1 MGYQSSIQGTAG
13 ALASAALGF
22 TQTPTYKR
30 MSRISQLS
38 RDIKKAQDVG
48 NKMVEYEREG
58 KEFDITPEKGLR
70 EKVTKTI
77 KEGREELATLTGQR
91 KDIRNAVLGYGAD
104 EKIASKIEERL
115 RAELMSKYDEEGKDR
130 KADESV
136 RKAQRDDL
144 ISRNTIRMLREES
157 EVGPSFPN
165 LAEAGF
171 KKYGN

>member
-13 ALASAALGF
+13 ALAGAALGF

-38 RDIKKAQDVG
+38 RDIKAAQNVG
-48 NKMVEYEREG
+48 RKMVDYEREG
-58 KEFDITPEKGLR
+58 NEFGITPDKGLR
-70 EKVTKTI
+70 RKVVNTI
-77 KEGREELATLTGQR
+77 KESQEELATLTGKR

-104 EKIASKIEERL
+104 DRIAANIEERMQADSM
-115 RAELMSKYDEEGKDR
+115 RYDEEESMKRADKR
-130 KADESV
+130 LFEEQSRINRSKAIIK
-136 RKAQRDDL
+136 R
-144 ISRNTIRMLREES
+144 LREES

>member
-13 ALASAALGF
+13 ALAGAALGF

-38 RDIKKAQDVG
+38 RDIKTAQDVG
-48 NKMVEYEREG
+48 KKMVDYEREG
-58 KEFDITPEKGLR
+58 DEFGITPDKGLR
-70 EKVTKTI
+70 RKVRNTI
-77 KEGREELATLTGQR
+77 KESREELATLTGKR
-91 KDIRNAVLGYGAD
+91 EDIKNAVLGYNAD
-104 EKIASKIEERL
+104 KRIAAKIEERNN
-115 RAELMSKYDEEGKDR
+115 AESMRYDEEEKDR

-136 RKAQRDDL
+136 WKEQRRDL
-144 ISRNTIRMLREES
+144 RSRNTIKRLKEES

>member
-13 ALASAALGF
+13 ALAGAALGF

-38 RDIKKAQDVG
+38 RDIKTAQDVG
-48 NKMVEYEREG
+48 EKMADYEQEG
-58 KEFDITPEKGLR
+58 NEFGITPHEGLR
-70 EKVTKTI
+70 EKLEKTV
-77 KEGREELATLTGQR
+77 KEGREELATLTGKR
-91 KDIRNAVLGYGAD
+91 KDIRNAVLGYNAD
-104 EKIASKIEERL
+104 ERIAAKIDERL
-115 RAELMSKYDEEGKDR
+115 DAEYEEWKKAK

-136 RKAQRDDL
+136 WKVQRNDL
-144 ISRNTIRMLREES
+144 ISRNTIRRLREES
-157 EVGPSFPN
+157 EVGSSFPN

>member
-13 ALASAALGF
+13 ALAGAAFGF

-38 RDIKKAQDVG
+38 RDIKTAHDVG
-48 NKMVEYEREG
+48 KKMVEYEKEG
-58 KEFDITPEKGLR
+58 KEFGITPEEGLR
-70 EKVTKTI
+70 EKTAKTI
-77 KEGREELATLTGQR
+77 KEGREELATLTGKR
-91 KDIRNAVLGYGAD
+91 EDIRNAVLGYNAD
-104 EKIASKIEERL
+104 EEIAAKMEER
-115 RAELMSKYDEEGKDR
+115 RKAESMRYEEEEKAR
-130 KADESV
+130 KADESAW
-136 RKAQRDDL
+136 KEQRRDL
-144 ISRNTIRMLREES
+144 RSRNTIKRLKEES

>member
-13 ALASAALGF
+13 ALAGAALGF

-38 RDIKKAQDVG
+38 RDIKTAQDVG
-48 NKMVEYEREG
+48 KKMDEYEKEG
-58 KEFDITPEKGLR
+58 KEFDITQEKGLR
-70 EKVTKTI
+70 EKVENKI
-77 KEGREELATLTGQR
+77 KESREELATLTGKG

-104 EKIASKIEERL
+104 KKITENIEDR
-115 RAELMSKYDEEGKDR
+115 RKAESMRYDEEDTMKRTDR
-130 KADESV
+130 RLFEEQSRINRSKAMIK
-136 RKAQRDDL
+136 RLK
-144 ISRNTIRMLREES
+144 EES
-157 EVGPSFPN
+157 EVGTSFPN

>member
-13 ALASAALGF
+13 ALAGAALGF

-38 RDIKKAQDVG
+38 RDIKTAQDVG
-48 NKMVEYEREG
+48 KKMDEYEKEG
-58 KEFDITPEKGLR
+58 KEFGITPDKGLR
-70 EKVTKTI
+70 EKIGDKI
-77 KEGREELATLTGQR
+77 KESREELATLTGKG
-91 KDIRNAVLGYGAD
+91 KDIKNAVLGYNSD
-104 EKIASKIEERL
+104 ERIAANIEER
-115 RAELMSKYDEEGKDR
+115 RNAESMRYDEEEKDR

-136 RKAQRDDL
+136 WKEQRRDL
-144 ISRNTIRMLREES
+144 RSRNTIKRLKEES

>member
-13 ALASAALGF
+13 ALAGAALGF

-38 RDIKKAQDVG
+38 RDIKTAHDVG
-48 NKMVEYEREG
+48 KKMVDYEKEG
-58 KEFDITPEKGLR
+58 NEFGITPNKGLR
-70 EKVTKTI
+70 RKVANTI
-77 KEGREELATLTGQR
+77 KESREELATLTGKR
-91 KDIRNAVLGYGAD
+91 EDIRNAVLGYNAD
-104 EKIASKIEERL
+104 KRIDAKIEERL
-115 RAELMSKYDEEGKDR
+115 KAEAMRYDEEEKAR
-130 KADESV
+130 KADESAW
-136 RKAQRDDL
+136 KEQRREL
-144 ISRNTIRMLREES
+144 RSRATIKRLREES

>member
-13 ALASAALGF
+13 ALAGAALGF

-38 RDIKKAQDVG
+38 RDIKTAQDVG
-48 NKMVEYEREG
+48 RKMVDYEREG
-58 KEFDITPEKGLR
+58 NEFGITPNKGLR
-70 EKVTKTI
+70 RKVANTI
-77 KEGREELATLTGQR
+77 TESREEIATLTGKR
-91 KDIRNAVLGYGAD
+91 KDIKNAVLGYNAD
-104 EKIASKIEERL
+104 ERIAAKIEER
-115 RAELMSKYDEEGKDR
+115 RAADSMGYDAEEKDR
-130 KADESV
+130 KADE
-136 RKAQRDDL
+136 RLWEEQRRDL
-144 ISRNTIRMLREES
+144 RSRNIIKRLREES

>member
-13 ALASAALGF
+13 ALAGAALGF

-38 RDIKKAQDVG
+38 RDIKTAQDVG
-48 NKMVEYEREG
+48 RKMVDYEREG
-58 KEFDITPEKGLR
+58 NEFGITPDKGLR
-70 EKVTKTI
+70 EKIGEKI
-77 KEGREELATLTGQR
+77 KESREELATLTGKG
-91 KDIRNAVLGYGAD
+91 KDIKNAVLGYNAD
-104 EKIASKIEERL
+104 ERIASKIEEKRKDDSI
-115 RAELMSKYDEEGKDR
+115 RYDEEEKDR

-136 RKAQRDDL
+136 WKEQRRDL
-144 ISRNTIRMLREES
+144 RSRNTIKRLREES

>member
-13 ALASAALGF
+13 ALAGAALGF

-38 RDIKKAQDVG
+38 RDIKTAQDVG
-48 NKMVEYEREG
+48 KKMVDYEKEG
-58 KEFDITPEKGLR
+58 NEFDITPEKGLR
-70 EKVTKTI
+70 EKVENKI
-77 KEGREELATLTGQR
+77 KESREELATLTGKG

-104 EKIASKIEERL
+104 EKIAENIEER
-115 RAELMSKYDEEGKDR
+115 RKSEAMRYDEEEKDR

-136 RKAQRDDL
+136 WKEQRRDL
-144 ISRNTIRMLREES
+144 RSRNTIKRLKEES

>member
-13 ALASAALGF
+13 ALAGAALGF

-38 RDIKKAQDVG
+38 RDSKTAHDVG
-48 NKMVEYEREG
+48 KKMVDYEKEG
-58 KEFDITPEKGLR
+58 DEFGITQEKGLR
-70 EKVTKTI
+70 EKLEKTV
-77 KEGREELATLTGQR
+77 KEGREELATLTGKG

-104 EKIASKIEERL
+104 EKISENIEER
-115 RAELMSKYDEEGKDR
+115 RKAESMRYDEEEKDR

-136 RKAQRDDL
+136 WKEQRREL
-144 ISRNTIRMLREES
+144 RSRNTIKRLREES

>member
-13 ALASAALGF
+13 ALAGAALGF

-38 RDIKKAQDVG
+38 RDIKTAQDVG
-48 NKMVEYEREG
+48 KKMVDYEQEG
-58 KEFDITPEKGLR
+58 EEFDITPEKGLR
-70 EKVTKTI
+70 DKVTKTV
-77 KEGREELATLTGQR
+77 KEGREELATLTGKR
-91 KDIRNAVLGYGAD
+91 EDVRNAVLGYAAD
-104 EKIASKIEERL
+104 ERIAANIIERLEAESLRYGEEER
-115 RAELMSKYDEEGKDR
+115 DR
-130 KADESV
+130 MADERV
-136 RKAQRDDL
+136 RKEQRRNL
-144 ISRNTIRMLREES
+144 RSRNTIRRLREES

>member
-13 ALASAALGF
+13 ALAGAALGF

-38 RDIKKAQDVG
+38 RDIKTAQDVG
-48 NKMVEYEREG
+48 KKMVDYEREG
-58 KEFDITPEKGLR
+58 DEFGITPDKGLR
-70 EKVTKTI
+70 EKIGEKI
-77 KEGREELATLTGQR
+77 KESREELATLTGKR

-104 EKIASKIEERL
+104 EKIAAKTEER
-115 RAELMSKYDEEGKDR
+115 RKADSMGYDEEEKDR

-136 RKAQRDDL
+136 WKEQRREL
-144 ISRNTIRMLREES
+144 RSRNTIKRLREES

>member
-13 ALASAALGF
+13 AIAGAALGF

-38 RDIKKAQDVG
+38 RDIKTAQDVG
-48 NKMVEYEREG
+48 RKMAEYEQEG
-58 KEFDITPEKGLR
+58 NEFGITPEKGLR
-70 EKVTKTI
+70 EKLEKTVI
-77 KEGREELATLTGQR
+77 EGREELATLTGKR
-91 KDIRNAVLGYGAD
+91 EDIKNAVLGYNAD
-104 EKIASKIEERL
+104 ERIAAKIDERLEAEAMRYEEEER
-115 RAELMSKYDEEGKDR
+115 AT
-130 KADESV
+130 KADKRV
-136 RKAQRDDL
+136 RKAQWDDL
-144 ISRNTIRMLREES
+144 ISRNTIRRLREES

>member
-13 ALASAALGF
+13 ALAGAALGF

-38 RDIKKAQDVG
+38 RDIKTAQDVG
-48 NKMVEYEREG
+48 KKMVDYEKEG
-58 KEFDITPEKGLR
+58 KEFDITPDKGLR
-70 EKVTKTI
+70 EKVRKTI
-77 KEGREELATLTGQR
+77 KEGREELATLTGKR
-91 KDIRNAVLGYGAD
+91 EDIRNAVLGYNAD
-104 EKIASKIEERL
+104 KRIVAKIEERL
-115 RAELMSKYDEEGKDR
+115 NAESMRYEEDEKAR
-130 KADESV
+130 KADESAW
-136 RKAQRDDL
+136 KEQRRDL
-144 ISRNTIRMLREES
+144 ISRNTIKRLREES

>member
-13 ALASAALGF
+13 ALAGAALGF

-38 RDIKKAQDVG
+38 RDIKTAQDVG
-48 NKMVEYEREG
+48 KKMIDYEKEG
-58 KEFDITPEKGLR
+58 NEFGITPHKGLR
-70 EKVTKTI
+70 SKVRNTI
-77 KEGREELATLTGQR
+77 AESREELATLTGKR

-104 EKIASKIEERL
+104 ERIAAKMEERL
-115 RAELMSKYDEEGKDR
+115 KAEAMRYDEEEKAR
-130 KADESV
+130 KADESAW
-136 RKAQRDDL
+136 KEQRRDL
-144 ISRNTIRMLREES
+144 ISRATIKRLKEES

>member
-13 ALASAALGF
+13 ALAGAALGF

-38 RDIKKAQDVG
+38 RDIKTAHDVG
-48 NKMVEYEREG
+48 KKMDEYEKEG
-58 KEFDITPEKGLR
+58 KEFDINQEKGLR
-70 EKVTKTI
+70 EKVENKI
-77 KEGREELATLTGQR
+77 KESREELATLTGKG
-91 KDIRNAVLGYGAD
+91 KDIRNAVLGYNAD
-104 EKIASKIEERL
+104 DRIAAKIEERNK
-115 RAELMSKYDEEGKDR
+115 AEAMRYDEEEKDR

-136 RKAQRDDL
+136 WKEQRRDL
-144 ISRNTIRMLREES
+144 RSRNTIKRLKEES

>member
-13 ALASAALGF
+13 ALAGAALGF

-38 RDIKKAQDVG
+38 RDIKTAQDVG
-48 NKMVEYEREG
+48 KKMDEYEKEG
-58 KEFDITPEKGLR
+58 KEFDITQEKGLR
-70 EKVTKTI
+70 EKVEKTI
-77 KEGREELATLTGQR
+77 KEGREELATLTGKG

-104 EKIASKIEERL
+104 EKITENIEDR
-115 RAELMSKYDEEGKDR
+115 RKAESMRYDEEEKAR
-130 KADESV
+130 KADESAW
-136 RKAQRDDL
+136 KEQRREL
-144 ISRNTIRMLREES
+144 RSRDTIKRLREES
-157 EVGPSFPN
+157 EVGASFPT